1 MTDSNDEYEVGYKK
15 PPTRTRFQTGQS
27 GNPKGRPRG
36 AKNFD
41 TALSKELRAH
51 VEITEHGRRRKI
63 TKREAIAK
71 QVVNKAAGGDAK
83 FVPML
88 LMEVRRMEEKQENG
102 SYVAMPMTPEDD
114 LVAASIIARLKAR
127 LVEEAPDANS

>member
-1 MTDSNDEYEVGYKK
+1 MRLAGTPLPIRCATCGLPRSALL
-15 PPTRTRFQTGQS
+15 TR
-27 GNPKGRPRG
+27 NPKGRPRG

-41 TALSKELRAH
+41 TALSKELRAQ

-88 LMEVRRMEEKQENG
+88 LTEVRRMEEKQENG

-127 LVEEAPDANS
+127 QAEEAPDANC